1 MIKYTRTDVNYA
13 ILTKRVKL
21 QLEKKETCIEFKI
34 YHCLSTTGENQGVS
48 QLLFDDFYVI
58 FPIHLNFPIMPKCVF
73 KAVIHIKKLDCFTV
87 T

>member
-1 MIKYTRTDVNYA
+1 MFK
-13 ILTKRVKL
+13 LTL
-21 QLEKKETCIEFKI
+21 
-34 YHCLSTTGENQGVS
+34 HCLSTTGENQGVS

-73 KAVIHIKKLDCFTV
+73 KAVIHIKKLDCFTA